1 MSTRKPLADLRVV
14 IDSVARMFTEGQ
26 IVTVFRNRLR
36 DDNVDEY
43 HRHAADILALARE
56 MPGFVDFKTFAA
68 DDGERV
74 SLVTFADATCQRAW
88 ATQAD
93 HRAAQKAG
101 RASYYASY
109 SIQVGTCTSVHT
121 FTSES

>member
-1 MSTRKPLADLRVV
+1 
-14 IDSVARMFTEGQ
+14 MFTEGQ

-43 HRHAADILALARE
+43 YRHAAEILALARE

-68 DDGERV
+68 EDGERV
-74 SLVTFADATCQRAW
+74 SLITFTDAASQRAW

-109 SIQVGTCTSVHT
+109 SIQVGTCTSARS
-121 FTSES
+121 FTTEP

>member
-1 MSTRKPLADLRVV
+1 
-14 IDSVARMFTEGQ
+14 MFTKGQ

-36 DDNVDEY
+36 DGDLDEY
-43 HRHAADILALARE
+43 HRHAAEMLGLARE

-74 SLVTFADATCQRAW
+74 SVITFADAATQRAW

-101 RASYYASY
+101 RASYYAEF
-109 SIQVGTCTSVHT
+109 SIQVGTCTSARS
-121 FTSES
+121 FTTGS